1 MAKAPSKD
9 VWCPTVG
16 VEEEFLLV
24 DPVTGVPVNQ
34 ADEVVAVAREQLGLE
49 LEHELTGAQVET
61 NTSVCR
67 DVEQARREL
76 LETRRLVAQA
86 ARTAGCRAIA
96 VGAPPL
102 GDATGEITDSLRYQR
117 IAREFGALAE
127 QQLICGCHV
136 HVAVPD
142 RETAVQVCNHVR
154 PWLPVLAAV
163 TANSP
168 FSGGEDTGFA
178 SWRSTVW
185 SRWPVSGPPP
195 FFTSWQH
202 YEEVCDTMIAAG
214 TALDRAMVYWD
225 VRPATDLPTVEVR
238 VSDVAASV
246 DDAVLLA
253 ALVRALVAQA
263 VVDVGRGVR
272 AEAIPQ
278 ETLRQACW
286 SAANEGLPGTTL
298 DVLSGEPRPLRQ
310 QLDELVRRLTP
321 VFEANGDLPAVQ
333 RGLRLLD
340 GEGGGA
346 DRQRRVFR
354 TGRVEALLDLLDVD
368 RADRTEPR
376 EASAS

>member
-1 MAKAPSKD
+1 M
-9 VWCPTVG
+9 WCPTVG

-24 DPVTGVPVNQ
+24 DSVTGVPVNR
-34 ADEVVAVAREQLGLE
+34 ADEVVAVARERLGLD
-49 LEHELTGAQVET
+49 LEHELTGAQVEI

-67 DVEQARREL
+67 DAEQVRREL
-76 LETRRLVAQA
+76 IGARRVVAQA
-86 ARTAGCRAIA
+86 ARTVGCRAIA

-102 GDATGEITDSLRYQR
+102 GHATGEITDSLRYR
-117 IAREFGALAE
+117 HIAREFGALAE

-195 FFTSWQH
+195 VFTSWQH

-238 VSDVAASV
+238 ISDVAMSV

-263 VVDVGRGVR
+263 VVDVERGVQ
-272 AEAIPQ
+272 AEPVLHQ
-278 ETLRQACW
+278 TLRQACW
-286 SAANEGLPGTTL
+286 GAANEGLRGTTL
-298 DVLSGEPRPLRQ
+298 DVFSGESRPMRR
-310 QLDELVRRLTP
+310 QLDDLVRQLTP
-321 VFEANGDLPAVQ
+321 VLEVNGDLHAVQ

-340 GEGGGA
+340 SEGTGA

-354 TGRVEALLDLLDVD
+354 AGEVESLLSLLDIDN
-368 RADRTEPR
+368 ANAEPR
-376 EASAS
+376 EITAS

>member
-1 MAKAPSKD
+1 MEKAPSND

-24 DPVTGVPVNQ
+24 DPVTGVPVNR
-34 ADEVVAVAREQLGLE
+34 ADDVVAVAREQLGLE
-49 LEHELTGAQVET
+49 LEHELTGAQVEI
-61 NTSVCR
+61 NTSVCA

-76 LETRRLVAQA
+76 VETRRVVAEA
-86 ARTAGCRAIA
+86 ARAAGCRVVA

-102 GDATGEITDSLRYQR
+102 GDATGEITDSLRYRR

-195 FFTSWQH
+195 VFTSWQH
-202 YEEVCDTMIAAG
+202 YEEVCDTMIEAG

-225 VRPATDLPTVEVR
+225 VRPATELPTVEVR
-238 VSDVAASV
+238 VSDVAATV

-253 ALVRALVAQA
+253 ALVRALVARA
-263 VVDVGRGVR
+263 VVDVGRGVQ
-272 AEAIPQ
+272 AEPVPQ

-286 SAANEGLPGTTL
+286 GAANEGLRGSTL
-298 DVLSGEPRPLRQ
+298 DVFSGEARPLRS
-310 QLDELVRRLTP
+310 QLDDLVRQLTP
-321 VFEANGDLPAVQ
+321 VLEANGDLPAVQ

-340 GEGGGA
+340 SEGSGA

-354 TGRVEALLDLLDVD
+354 GGQVEPLLSLLDIDNAD
-368 RADRTEPR
+368 RAEPR
-376 EASAS
+376 ETTAS

>member
-1 MAKAPSKD
+1 M
-9 VWCPTVG
+9 
-16 VEEEFLLV
+16 
-24 DPVTGVPVNQ
+24 DPITGVPVNR
-34 ADEVVAVAREQLGLE
+34 ADEVVAVAREQLGLD
-49 LEHELTGAQVET
+49 LEHELTGAQVEI

-67 DVEQARREL
+67 DVEQARVEL
-76 LETRRLVAQA
+76 LRTRRLVAQA
-86 ARTAGCRAIA
+86 ARAVGCRVIA

-102 GDATGEITDSLRYQR
+102 GDATGEITDSLRYRR

-195 FFTSWQH
+195 YFPSWQD
-202 YEEVCDTMIAAG
+202 YEQACDTMIAAG

-225 VRPATDLPTVEVR
+225 VRPATELPTVEVR

-272 AEAIPQ
+272 AEPVPQ

-286 SAANEGLPGTTL
+286 GAANAGLPGTAL
-298 DVLSGEPRPLRQ
+298 DVLSGQPRPVRQ
-310 QLDELVRRLTP
+310 QLDDLVRRLTP

-340 GEGGGA
+340 REGGGA
-346 DRQRRVFR
+346 ERQRRALGE
-354 TGRVEALLDLLDVD
+354 GRVEALLSLLDVD
-368 RADRTEPR
+368 RADRAEPS
-376 EASAS
+376 EVSAS

>member
-1 MAKAPSKD
+1 MARPPSKD
-9 VWCPTVG
+9 MWCPTVG

-24 DPVTGVPVNQ
+24 DPETGVPVNR
-34 ADEVVAVAREQLGLE
+34 ADEVVAVAREELGLE
-49 LEHELTGAQVET
+49 LERELTGAQVEI
-61 NTSVCR
+61 NTTVCR
-67 DVEQARREL
+67 DAEQARREL
-76 LETRRLVAQA
+76 IEARRSVARA
-86 ARTAGCRAIA
+86 ARTVGCRAIA

-102 GDATGEITDSLRYQR
+102 GDATGEVTDSLRYRR

-154 PWLPVLAAV
+154 PWLPVLSAV

-195 FFTSWQH
+195 VFTSWQH
-202 YEEVCDTMIAAG
+202 YEEVCDTMIKAG
-214 TALDRAMVYWD
+214 TALDRAMIYWD
-225 VRPATDLPTVEVR
+225 VRPATELPTVEVR
-238 VSDVAASV
+238 VSDVAATV
-246 DDAVLLA
+246 DEAVLLA

-263 VVDVGRGVR
+263 VVDVERGVQP
-272 AEAIPQ
+272 EPVPQ

-286 SAANEGLPGTTL
+286 GAANEGLRGSTL
-298 DVLSGEPRPLRQ
+298 DVLSGEPRPLRR
-310 QLDELVRRLTP
+310 QLDDLVTRLTP

-340 GEGGGA
+340 GPGTGA
-346 DRQRRVFR
+346 DRQRQAFR
-354 TGRVEALLDLLDVD
+354 TGQVGSLLGMLDIDNAD
-368 RADRTEPR
+368 RAAPWDTA
-376 EASAS
+376 AS

>member
-1 MAKAPSKD
+1 VEKAPSKSA
-9 VWCPTVG
+9 WCPTVG

-24 DPVTGVPVNQ
+24 DPVTGVPVNR
-34 ADEVVAVAREQLGLE
+34 ADEVLAAAREQFGLE
-49 LEHELTGAQVET
+49 LDHELTGAQVEI

-67 DVEQARREL
+67 DVEQVHREL
-76 LETRRLVAQA
+76 LETRRVVARA
-86 ARTAGCRAIA
+86 ARTAGCRALA

-102 GDATGEITDSLRYQR
+102 GDATGEITDSLRYRR

-202 YEEVCDTMIAAG
+202 YEEVCDTLIVAG

-225 VRPATDLPTVEVR
+225 VRPATELPTVEVR
-238 VSDVAASV
+238 ISDVAVSV

-263 VVDVGRGVR
+263 VVDVGRGVQ
-272 AEAIPQ
+272 AEQVPQ

-286 SAANEGLPGTTL
+286 GAANEGLAGSTL
-298 DVLSGEPRPLRQ
+298 DVSAGELRPVRQ
-310 QLDELVRRLTP
+310 QLDDLVRRLAP
-321 VFEANGDLPAVQ
+321 VFEINGDLPAVQ

-340 GEGGGA
+340 GAGNGA
-346 DRQRRVFR
+346 DRQRRAFHR
-354 TGRVEALLDLLDVD
+354 EQVEPLLRLLDVD
-368 RADRTEPR
+368 GADRAESHETT
-376 EASAS
+376 AC

>member
-1 MAKAPSKD
+1 M
-9 VWCPTVG
+9 
-16 VEEEFLLV
+16 
-24 DPVTGVPVNQ
+24 DPKTGVPVNR
-34 ADEVVAVAREQLGLE
+34 ADDVVTIARERLGLD
-49 LEHELTGAQVET
+49 LQHELTGAQVEI

-67 DVEQARREL
+67 DVAQARTEL
-76 LETRRLVAQA
+76 LGTRRLVARA

-102 GDATGEITDSLRYQR
+102 GHATGEITDSLRYRR

-154 PWLPVLAAV
+154 LWLPVLAAV

-168 FSGGEDTGFA
+168 FSDGQDTGFA

-202 YEEVCDTMIAAG
+202 YEQACDTMIVAG

-225 VRPATDLPTVEVR
+225 VRPATELPTVEVR
-238 VSDVAASV
+238 ISDVAASV

-272 AEAIPQ
+272 AEQIPQ
-278 ETLRQACW
+278 DTLRQACW
-286 SAANEGLPGTTL
+286 GAANAGLPGTTL
-298 DVLSGEPRPLRQ
+298 DVLSGEPRPVRR
-310 QLDELVRRLTP
+310 QLDDLVRRLTP
-321 VFEANGDLPAVQ
+321 VFALNGDLPAVQ

-340 GEGGGA
+340 REGGGA
-346 DRQRRVFR
+346 ERQRRVFR
-354 TGRVEALLDLLDVD
+354 GGRVEALLGLLDVD
-368 RADRTEPR
+368 RADRAEPR
-376 EASAS
+376 RVSAS

>member
-1 MAKAPSKD
+1 MEKAPSKS

-24 DPVTGVPVNQ
+24 DPVTGVPVNR
-34 ADEVVAVAREQLGLE
+34 ADEVVAVAREQFGLE
-49 LEHELTGAQVET
+49 LEHDLTGAQVEI
-61 NTSVCR
+61 NTSVCA
-67 DVEQARREL
+67 DVEQVRREL
-76 LETRRLVAQA
+76 LETRRVVARA
-86 ARTAGCRAIA
+86 ARAAGCRAIA

-102 GDATGEITDSLRYQR
+102 GDATGEITDSLRYRR
-117 IAREFGALAE
+117 IAHEFGALAE

-142 RETAVQVCNHVR
+142 REVAVQVCNHVR

-168 FSGGEDTGFA
+168 FTGGEDSGFA

-195 FFTSWQH
+195 VFTSWQH

-214 TALDRAMVYWD
+214 TALDRAMAYWD

-238 VSDVAASV
+238 ISDVAASV

-263 VVDVGRGVR
+263 VVDVQNGVE
-272 AEAIPQ
+272 AEPVPQ

-286 SAANEGLPGTTL
+286 GAANEGLQGSTL
-298 DVLSGEPRPLRQ
+298 DVFSGESRPVRR
-310 QLDELVRRLTP
+310 QLDDLVRRLTP
-321 VFEANGDLPAVQ
+321 VLEANGDLPAVQ

-340 GEGGGA
+340 SEGSGA

-354 TGRVEALLDLLDVD
+354 TGEVESLLSLLDIDK
-368 RADRTEPR
+368 ANAEPR
-376 EASAS
+376 ETSAN

>member
-1 MAKAPSKD
+1 M
-9 VWCPTVG
+9 
-16 VEEEFLLV
+16 
-24 DPVTGVPVNQ
+24 DPKTGVPVNR
-34 ADEVVAVAREQLGLE
+34 ADDVVTIARERLGLD
-49 LEHELTGAQVET
+49 LQHELTGAQVEI

-67 DVEQARREL
+67 DVAQARTEL
-76 LETRRLVAQA
+76 LGTRRLVARA

-102 GDATGEITDSLRYQR
+102 GHATGEITDSLRYRR

-154 PWLPVLAAV
+154 LWLPVLAAV
-163 TANSP
+163 TANTP
-168 FSGGEDTGFA
+168 FSDGQDTGFA

-202 YEEVCDTMIAAG
+202 YEQACDTMIVAG

-225 VRPATDLPTVEVR
+225 VRPATELPTVEVR
-238 VSDVAASV
+238 ISDVAASM

-272 AEAIPQ
+272 AEQIPQ
-278 ETLRQACW
+278 DTLRQACW
-286 SAANEGLPGTTL
+286 GAANAGLPGTTL
-298 DVLSGEPRPLRQ
+298 DVLSGEPRPVRR
-310 QLDELVRRLTP
+310 QLDDLVRRLTP
-321 VFEANGDLPAVQ
+321 VFELNGDLPAVQ

-340 GEGGGA
+340 REGGGA
-346 DRQRRVFR
+346 ERQRRVFR
-354 TGRVEALLDLLDVD
+354 GGRVEALLGLLDVD
-368 RADRTEPR
+368 RADRAEPQKV
-376 EASAS
+376 SAS

>member
-1 MAKAPSKD
+1 MAGPPSKD
-9 VWCPTVG
+9 MWCPTVG

-24 DPVTGVPVNQ
+24 DPETGVPVNR
-34 ADEVVAVAREQLGLE
+34 ADEVVAVAREQFGLE
-49 LEHELTGAQVET
+49 LEHELTGAQVEI
-61 NTSVCR
+61 NTTVCR

-76 LETRRLVAQA
+76 VEARRSVARA
-86 ARTAGCRAIA
+86 ARTVGCRAIA

-102 GDATGEITDSLRYQR
+102 GDETGEVTDSLRYRR

-136 HVAVPD
+136 HVAVPG

-195 FFTSWQH
+195 VFTSWQH
-202 YEEVCDTMIAAG
+202 YEEVCDTMIEAG
-214 TALDRAMVYWD
+214 TALDRAMIYWD

-238 VSDVAASV
+238 VSDVAATV
-246 DDAVLLA
+246 DEAVLLA

-263 VVDVGRGVR
+263 VADVGRGVP
-272 AEAIPQ
+272 AEPVPQ

-286 SAANEGLPGTTL
+286 GAANEGLRGSTL
-298 DVLSGEPRPLRQ
+298 DVLSGESRPLRR
-310 QLDELVRRLTP
+310 QLDDLVTRLTP
-321 VFEANGDLPAVQ
+321 VFEANGDLRAVQ

-340 GEGGGA
+340 GRGTGA
-346 DRQRRVFR
+346 DRQRQAFR
-354 TGRVEALLDLLDVD
+354 AGQVGSLLDLLDIDNAD
-368 RADRTEPR
+368 RAEP
-376 EASAS
+376 

>member
-1 MAKAPSKD
+1 VARPPSKD
-9 VWCPTVG
+9 MWCPTVG

-24 DPVTGVPVNQ
+24 DPDTGVPVNR
-34 ADEVVAVAREQLGLE
+34 ADEVVAVAREKLGLE
-49 LEHELTGAQVET
+49 LERELTGAQVEI
-61 NTSVCR
+61 NTTVCR
-67 DVEQARREL
+67 DAEQARREL
-76 LETRRLVAQA
+76 IEARRSVARA
-86 ARTAGCRAIA
+86 ARTVGCRAIA

-102 GDATGEITDSLRYQR
+102 GDATGEVTDSLRYRR

-154 PWLPVLAAV
+154 PWLPVLSAV

-195 FFTSWQH
+195 VFTSWQH
-202 YEEVCDTMIAAG
+202 YEEVCDTMIKAG
-214 TALDRAMVYWD
+214 TALDRAMIYWD
-225 VRPATDLPTVEVR
+225 VRPATELPTVEVR
-238 VSDVAASV
+238 VSDVAATV
-246 DDAVLLA
+246 DEAVLLA

-263 VVDVGRGVR
+263 VVDVERGVQP
-272 AEAIPQ
+272 EPVPQ

-286 SAANEGLPGTTL
+286 GAANEGLRGSTL
-298 DVLSGEPRPLRQ
+298 DVLSGEPRPLRR
-310 QLDELVRRLTP
+310 QLDDLVTRLTP
-321 VFEANGDLPAVQ
+321 VFEANGDLPVVQ

-340 GEGGGA
+340 GPGTGA
-346 DRQRRVFR
+346 DRQRQAFR
-354 TGRVEALLDLLDVD
+354 TGQVGSLLGMLDIDNAD
-368 RADRTEPR
+368 RAAPWDTA
-376 EASAS
+376 AS

>member
-1 MAKAPSKD
+1 MEKASANG

-24 DPVTGVPVNQ
+24 DAVTGVPVNR
-34 ADEVVAVAREQLGLE
+34 ADEVVAVAREQFGLE
-49 LEHELTGAQVET
+49 VDHELTGAQVEI
-61 NTSVCR
+61 NTSVCS
-67 DVEQARREL
+67 DVAQVRREL
-76 LETRRLVAQA
+76 VETRRAVAQA
-86 ARTAGCRAIA
+86 ARSAGCRAIA

-102 GDATGEITDSLRYQR
+102 GDATGEITDSLRYRR

-142 RETAVQVCNHVR
+142 REIAVQVCNHVR
-154 PWLPVLAAV
+154 PWLPVLSAV

-168 FSGGEDTGFA
+168 LSGGEDTGFA

-202 YEEVCDTMIAAG
+202 YEEVCDTMIAAR

-225 VRPATDLPTVEVR
+225 VRPATELPTVEVR
-238 VSDVAASV
+238 IADVAVSV
-246 DDAVLLA
+246 DDAVLFA

-263 VVDVGRGVR
+263 VVDVERGVQ
-272 AEAIPQ
+272 AEPIPQ

-286 SAANEGLPGTTL
+286 GAANEGLRGSTL
-298 DVLSGEPRPLRQ
+298 DVSSGELRPIRQ
-310 QLDELVRRLTP
+310 QLDDLVRRLTP
-321 VFEANGDLPAVQ
+321 VFEVNGDLPAVQ

-340 GEGGGA
+340 DDGGGA
-346 DRQRRVFR
+346 DRQRHAFR
-354 TGRVEALLDLLDVD
+354 GGEVEPLLSLLDVD
-368 RADRTEPR
+368 SADRIEPR
-376 EASAS
+376 DTAAC

>member
-1 MAKAPSKD
+1 M
-9 VWCPTVG
+9 WCPTVG

-24 DPVTGVPVNQ
+24 DPETGVPVNR
-34 ADEVVAVAREQLGLE
+34 ADEVVAVAREELGLE
-49 LEHELTGAQVET
+49 LERELTGAQVEI
-61 NTSVCR
+61 NTTVCR

-76 LETRRLVAQA
+76 IEARRSVARA
-86 ARTAGCRAIA
+86 ARTVGCRAVA

-102 GDATGEITDSLRYQR
+102 GDATGEVTDSLRYRR

-154 PWLPVLAAV
+154 PWLPVLSAV

-195 FFTSWQH
+195 VFTSWQH
-202 YEEVCDTMIAAG
+202 YEEVCDTMIKAG
-214 TALDRAMVYWD
+214 TALDRAMIYWD
-225 VRPATDLPTVEVR
+225 VRPATELPTVEVR
-238 VSDVAASV
+238 VSDVAATV
-246 DDAVLLA
+246 DEAVLLA
-253 ALVRALVAQA
+253 ALFRALVAQA
-263 VVDVGRGVR
+263 IFDVERGV
-272 AEAIPQ
+272 EPELVPQ

-286 SAANEGLPGTTL
+286 GAANEGLRGSTL
-298 DVLSGEPRPLRQ
+298 DVLSGEPRPLRA
-310 QLDELVRRLTP
+310 QLDDLVTRLTP

-340 GEGGGA
+340 GPGTGA
-346 DRQRRVFR
+346 DRQREAFR
-354 TGRVEALLDLLDVD
+354 TGQVGSLLGVLDIDNAD
-368 RADRTEPR
+368 RAEPR
-376 EASAS
+376 DTAAS

>member
-1 MAKAPSKD
+1 MEQASAKR

-24 DPVTGVPVNQ
+24 DPVTGVPVNR
-34 ADEVVAVAREQLGLE
+34 ADDVLAVARERFGLE
-49 LEHELTGAQVET
+49 LERELTGAQVEI

-67 DVEQARREL
+67 DVEQVRSEL
-76 LETRRLVAQA
+76 CETRRAVAQA
-86 ARTAGCRAIA
+86 ARSAGCRAIA

-102 GDATGEITDSLRYQR
+102 GHATGEITDSLRYRR

-142 RETAVQVCNHVR
+142 RETSVQVCNHVR

-168 FSGGEDTGFA
+168 FSDGKDTGFA

-195 FFTSWQH
+195 FFRSWRH
-202 YEEVCDTMIAAG
+202 YEEVCDTLIVAG

-225 VRPATDLPTVEVR
+225 VRPATELPTVEVR
-238 VSDVAASV
+238 IADVAVTV
-246 DDAVLLA
+246 DDAALLA
-253 ALVRALVAQA
+253 ALVRALVAKA
-263 VVDVGRGVR
+263 VVDVEGGVP
-272 AEAIPQ
+272 AEPIPQ

-286 SAANEGLPGTTL
+286 GAANEGLRGSTL
-298 DVLSGEPRPLRQ
+298 DVSSGESRPVRQ
-310 QLDELVRRLTP
+310 QLSDLVRRLTP
-321 VFEANGDLPAVQ
+321 VFEANGDLTAVQ

-340 GEGGGA
+340 GDGGGA
-346 DRQRRVFR
+346 DRQRRAFR
-354 TGRVEALLDLLDVD
+354 AGQVEPLLSLLDVD
-368 RADRTEPR
+368 SADRS
-376 EASAS
+376 EARGTTAC

>member
-1 MAKAPSKD
+1 M
-9 VWCPTVG
+9 
-16 VEEEFLLV
+16 V
-24 DPVTGVPVNQ
+24 DPSTGVPVNRS
-34 ADEVVAVAREQLGLE
+34 DEVIAIARDRFGLD
-49 LEHELTGAQVET
+49 LEHELTGAQVEI
-61 NTSVCR
+61 NTSVCE

-76 LETRRLVAQA
+76 LETRRVVAQA
-86 ARTAGCRAIA
+86 ARAAGCRAIA

-102 GDATGEITDSLRYQR
+102 GDGTGEITDSLRYRR
-117 IAREFGALAE
+117 IAHEFGALAE

-168 FSGGEDTGFA
+168 FSRGDDTGFA

-195 FFTSWQH
+195 VFTSWEH
-202 YEEVCDTMIAAG
+202 YEEVCDTVIAAG

-225 VRPATDLPTVEVR
+225 VRPATELPTVEVR
-238 VSDVAASV
+238 VADVAMTV

-263 VVDVGRGVR
+263 VVDVERGVE
-272 AEAIPQ
+272 AEPIPQ

-286 SAANEGLPGTTL
+286 GAANAGLPGDTL
-298 DVLSGEPRPLRQ
+298 DVLTGEPRPVRR
-310 QLDELVRRLTP
+310 QLDDLVQRLMP

-340 GEGGGA
+340 SEGGGA
-346 DRQRRVFR
+346 DRQRRAFR
-354 TGRVEALLDLLDVD
+354 NGQVEPLLSLLEVDNGD
-368 RADRTEPR
+368 RAESR
-376 EASAS
+376 ESAAG

>member
-1 MAKAPSKD
+1 
-9 VWCPTVG
+9 

-24 DPVTGVPVNQ
+24 DPVTGIPVNR
-34 ADEVVAVAREQLGLE
+34 ADEVLAAARERFGLE
-49 LEHELTGAQVET
+49 LEHELTGAQVEI

-67 DVEQARREL
+67 DVEQVRREL
-76 LETRRLVAQA
+76 LETRRVVARA
-86 ARTAGCRAIA
+86 ARAAGCRAVA

-102 GDATGEITDSLRYQR
+102 GDATGEITDSLRYRR

-168 FSGGEDTGFA
+168 LSGGKDTGFA

-214 TALDRAMVYWD
+214 TALDRAMIYWD

-238 VSDVAASV
+238 IADVAVSV

-253 ALVRALVAQA
+253 ALVRALVARA
-263 VVDVGRGVR
+263 VVDVERGVQ
-272 AEAIPQ
+272 AEDVPQ

-286 SAANEGLPGTTL
+286 GAANEGLRGSAL
-298 DVLSGEPRPLRQ
+298 DVVSGKPRPVRQ
-310 QLDELVRRLTP
+310 QLDDLVVRLTP

-340 GEGGGA
+340 GAGGGA
-346 DRQRRVFR
+346 ERQRRAFR
-354 TGRVEALLDLLDVD
+354 GGQVESLLSLLDVD
-368 RADRTEPR
+368 SADRAGSGET
-376 EASAS
+376 AAC